1 MAAPAVGAGI
11 FAARLAGQRWARK
24 RIFTR
29 MVVRGA
35 SSTAA
40 RSGYRY
46 RLAASGGAYKY
57 NKSYKLYHTKNA
69 GKLSGLKTAKSHGM
83 PRGALAHISHG
94 KLSRGRISVRTH
106 HRYRREQQRTRI
118 NLHLRRNRRRSYA

>member
-11 FAARLAGQRWARK
+11 FAARLGVQRWARK

-29 MVVRGA
+29 MVARGS
-35 SSTAA
+35 SSTVT

-46 RLAASGGAYKY
+46 RLAASGGAYRY
-57 NKSYKLYHTKNA
+57 NKSYKLYHTKDA
-69 GKLSGLKTAKSHGM
+69 GKLSGLRTGKVHGN
-83 PRGALAHISHG
+83 PRGLVGHVSHG
-94 KLSRGRISVRTH
+94 KGSRGIIGGRTYK
-106 HRYRREQQRTRI
+106 RYRREQSRTRI